1 MTVIPTP
8 LTGAFVIE
16 LDPRR
21 DDRGYF
27 VRTYCQDEFAKHE
40 LATNFVQSSQS
51 RTIGKGS
58 IRGMHF
64 QQPPHLEV
72 KLVRCL
78 RGAMLDV
85 FVDLR
90 NGSPTFLHWFAVE
103 LSESNYR
110 MAYLPAGL
118 AHGFQTLTD
127 EVDVLYD
134 ITPAY
139 VLGAEGR
146 IRFDDPLLG
155 IRWPWPISNVSAKDA
170 NAKFIECGFQGLGE
184 PGA

>member
-8 LTGAFVIE
+8 LAGAFVIE
-16 LDPRR
+16 LDPKR
-21 DDRGYF
+21 DERGFF
-27 VRTYCQDEFAKHE
+27 VRTYCQDEFAKHG

-64 QQPPHLEV
+64 QQSPHLEV

-78 RGAMLDV
+78 RGAILDV

-90 NGSPTFLHWFAVE
+90 KGSPTFLQWFAVE
-103 LSESNYR
+103 LNEHNFR

-139 VLGAEGR
+139 VPSGEGR
-146 IRFDDPLLG
+146 VRFDDPLLG
-155 IRWPWPISNVSAKDA
+155 IRWPMPIGNVSVKDA
-170 NAKFIECGFQGLGE
+170 AAIPLTRDFTGFVS
-184 PGA
+184 PS

>member
-1 MTVIPTP
+1 MTVIPTS
-8 LTGAFVIE
+8 LAGAFVIE
-16 LDPRR
+16 LDPKR
-21 DDRGYF
+21 DERGYF
-27 VRTYCQDEFAKHE
+27 VRTYCRDEFAKHGM
-40 LATNFVQSSQS
+40 ATNFVQSSQS

-78 RGAMLDV
+78 RGAMFDV

-90 NGSPTFLHWFAVE
+90 KGSPTFLQWFAVE
-103 LSESNYR
+103 LSEHNFR

-127 EVDVLYD
+127 EVDVHYD

-139 VLGAEGR
+139 VPGAEGR
-146 IRFDDPLLG
+146 VRFDDPLLG
-155 IRWPWPISNVSAKDA
+155 IRWPLSIANVSAKDA
-170 NAKFIECGFQGLGE
+170 AAITLTRDFTGLVS
-184 PGA
+184 PS

>member
-8 LTGAFVIE
+8 LAGAFVIE
-16 LDPRR
+16 LDPQR
-21 DDRGYF
+21 DERGYF
-27 VRTYCQDEFAKHE
+27 VRTYCQNEFAKHG
-40 LATNFVQSSQS
+40 LATDFVQSSQS
-51 RTIGKGS
+51 RTVGKGS

-64 QQPPHLEV
+64 QQPPYLEV

-90 NGSPTFLHWFAVE
+90 QGSSTFLQWFAVE
-103 LSESNYR
+103 LSETNFR
-110 MAYLPAGL
+110 MAYLPTGL

-127 EVDVLYD
+127 EVEVLYD

-139 VLGAEGR
+139 VPGAEGR
-146 IRFDDPLLG
+146 VRFDDPILG
-155 IRWPWPISNVSAKDA
+155 IRWLLPICNVSTKDA
-170 NAKFIECGFQGLGE
+170 AARPLSQDFAGLVT
-184 PGA
+184 PS

>member
-8 LTGAFVIE
+8 LDGAFVIE

-21 DDRGYF
+21 DERGFF
-27 VRTYCQDEFAKHE
+27 VRTYCREEFTNQG
-40 LATNFVQSSQS
+40 LATNFIQSSQS
-51 RTIGKGS
+51 RTLGKGS

-90 NGSPTFLHWFAVE
+90 KGSPSFLQWFAVE
-103 LSESNYR
+103 LSETNFR

-134 ITPAY
+134 IAPAY
-139 VLGAEGR
+139 VPGAEGR
-146 IRFDDPLLG
+146 VRFDDPLLG
-155 IRWPWPISNVSAKDA
+155 IRWPLPICNVSAKDA
-170 NAKFIECGFQGLGE
+170 VALPLPSDFSGLVS
-184 PGA
+184 PS